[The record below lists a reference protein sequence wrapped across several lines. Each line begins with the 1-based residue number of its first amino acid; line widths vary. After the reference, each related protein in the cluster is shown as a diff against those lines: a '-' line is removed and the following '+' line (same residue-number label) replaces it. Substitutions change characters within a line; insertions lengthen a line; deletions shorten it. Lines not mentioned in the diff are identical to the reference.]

1 MKQTVDLRFRWAIA
15 GLLLTSLLALL
26 LAPTQMP
33 ASYVWLRHT
42 TSESGAQGIAG
53 AWLARLGFLLFG
65 LAVLWQTAVLHKI
78 WPMPVRFFLGA
89 FGVFLTAVA
98 AFSARPWLPNL
109 PYDPVEDW
117 LHSFA
122 ATAMGFAFALGV
134 GLRWWARSW
143 EDKRRILDLTAV
155 AAAVI
160 IPLSM
165 SFLPAWDGL
174 LQRAMFAIAY
184 LWYGFELLAD
194 QAKIKEE
201 TTPAV
206 VDPHE

>member
-33 ASYVWLRHT
+33 ASYDWLRHT
-42 TSESGAQGIAG
+42 TSESGAQGITG

-65 LAVLWQTAVLHKI
+65 LAILWQTAVLHKI

-122 ATAMGFAFALGV
+122 ATGMGFAFALGV
-134 GLRWWARSW
+134 GVRWWQRPRQA
-143 EDKRRILDLTAV
+143 KRQLADLVAV
-155 AAAVI
+155 AASI
-160 IPLSM
+160 FIPLAM
-165 SFLPAWDGL
+165 SFLPDWDGL
-174 LQRAMFAIAY
+174 FQRLMFTIAY
-184 LWYGFELLAD
+184 LWYGLELLNVG
-194 QAKIKEE
+194 Q
-201 TTPAV
+201 PAAA
-206 VDPHE
+206 ESGES

>member
-1 MKQTVDLRFRWAIA
+1 MKQTVDLRFRWAIT

-26 LAPTQMP
+26 LATTQMP

-65 LAVLWQTAVLHKI
+65 LAILWQTAVLHKI

-122 ATAMGFAFALGV
+122 ATGMGFAFALGV
-134 GLRWWARSW
+134 GWRWWQRPWQARM
-143 EDKRRILDLTAV
+143 RVADLVAV
-155 AAAVI
+155 GASI
-160 IPLSM
+160 FIPLAM
-165 SFLPAWDGL
+165 SFLPDWDGL
-174 LQRAMFAIAY
+174 LQRLMFAVAY
-184 LWYGFELLAD
+184 LWYGLELLNFEP
-194 QAKIKEE
+194 KLERLS
-201 TTPAV
+201 
-206 VDPHE
+206 